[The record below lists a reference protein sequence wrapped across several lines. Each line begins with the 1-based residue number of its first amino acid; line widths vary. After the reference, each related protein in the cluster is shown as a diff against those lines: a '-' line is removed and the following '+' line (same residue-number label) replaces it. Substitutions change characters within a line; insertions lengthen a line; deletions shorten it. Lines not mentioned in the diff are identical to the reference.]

1 MLSFFY
7 RHAVILPTRIRS
19 DMSTYVIAEAGVNHN
34 GSLDRALDLVNV
46 ASEAGAD
53 AVKFQTFQPE
63 EVMSA
68 TAPKAEYQAETTDA
82 GESQLEM
89 ARWFHLDR
97 EDHWK
102 IVDRCKGAIQFL
114 STPFD
119 VQSAGFLVDA
129 FDIPRIKIAS
139 GEITNGPLL
148 LHIARLGRPVIL
160 STGMS
165 TLAEIEWALS
175 VLAFGYT
182 TEEGV
187 PTKDNLQRA
196 FSSEEGQRVIED
208 NVVALHCV
216 TEYPAPMEAVHLR
229 SMDTIRHS
237 FGLEVGLSDHTL
249 GTHVPVAAVAR
260 GATVVEKHFTMDRSL
275 PGPDHHASLEP
286 EELEKMVENI
296 RDVEMALGTARK
308 APRAPEWKNREVA
321 RKSLVA
327 TQSIAEG
334 EPFTTENL
342 GVKRPGN
349 GISPTRYWEWLGKRA
364 KVDYRRDELIQSG
377 GTT

>member
-1 MLSFFY
+1 M
-7 RHAVILPTRIRS
+7 P
-19 DMSTYVIAEAGVNHN
+19 TYVIAEAGVNHN
-34 GSLDRALDLVNV
+34 GSLERALELVDV

-53 AVKFQTFQPE
+53 AVKFQTFEPD

-68 TAPKAEYQAETTDA
+68 TAPKAEYQNETTDA

-89 ARWFHLDR
+89 ARWFQLSKEGHR
-97 EDHWK
+97 EV
-102 IVDRCKGAIQFL
+102 VDRCESRSIQFL

-119 VQSAGFLVDA
+119 VQSASFLVDA
-129 FDIPRIKIAS
+129 FDVPRIKIAS

-148 LHIARLGRPVIL
+148 LHIAQLGRPVIL

-182 TEEGV
+182 TEGKV
-187 PTKDNLQRA
+187 PTEGDLQRA
-196 FSSEEGQRVIED
+196 FSSAEGQKVIEE
-208 NVVALHCV
+208 NVAVLHCV
-216 TEYPAPMEAVHLR
+216 TEYPAPVEAVNLR
-229 SMDTIRHS
+229 SMDTIRDS

-260 GATVVEKHFTMDRSL
+260 GASVVEKHFTMDRSL

-286 EELEKMVENI
+286 EELDEMVSNI
-296 RDVEMALGTARK
+296 RDVDTALGSARK
-308 APRAPEWKNREVA
+308 VPRLPEWENRKVA

-327 TQSIAEG
+327 TKSITEG

-342 GVKRPGN
+342 GVKRPGS
-349 GISPTRYWEWLGKRA
+349 GISPTRYWEWLGRRA
-364 KVDYRRDELIQSG
+364 QVDYRYDDLIQPESA
-377 GTT
+377 T